1 MVIDGR
7 DLPIDVQ
14 SGCGSLLDDVP
25 FIVSRFN
32 RLPLGICVHEGD
44 GLLLYALVA
53 RG

>member
-7 DLPIDVQ
+7 DLLIDAQ
-14 SGCGSLLDDVP
+14 SCRGSSLDNVF

-32 RLPLGICVHEGD
+32 RLPLGTCAQEGD
-44 GLLLYALVA
+44 GLLLYLLVV